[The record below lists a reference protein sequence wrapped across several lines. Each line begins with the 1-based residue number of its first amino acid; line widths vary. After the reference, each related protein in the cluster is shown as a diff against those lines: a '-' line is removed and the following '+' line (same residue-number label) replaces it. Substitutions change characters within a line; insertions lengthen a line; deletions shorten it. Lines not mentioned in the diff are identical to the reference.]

1 VLSSYFS
8 VGLKL
13 HEERF
18 RNRTQTVKFPLIL
31 LTLLLCLHSSC
42 STDSKHTPG
51 GSSTLEG
58 NQVRATV
65 IHIDANTSSVL
76 TEVLACGKLLHGE
89 WGQFSGYEATFS
101 VQPGDIQLLSSQKT
115 FRARVITSQ
124 SKGETKIHFLSEVW
138 PDDRAERIRVN
149 NVNRLLR
156 RDTLS
161 LGDDLI
167 RSVGDSLPPFALY
180 DQDGQVLTTDYFD
193 GSVTVLN
200 FIFTRCSIAEMC
212 PASTL
217 RMKKLQQLAKQ
228 TQVPH
233 VRFLSITLDPLF
245 DTPGILKSYAEAYGL
260 DEGNFRLGTANKKV
274 IDDLTR
280 QFGIFRKNLEDLPL
294 DHTMR
299 TMIINSKRQII
310 YQFPGSH
317 WAVEDFLS
325 RLPEGVE
332 G

>member
-1 VLSSYFS
+1 MKLREEGFRIRRTSVNFIQLIIALF
-8 VGLKL
+8 VGLLTSCDRDSNLASAKNL
-13 HEERF
+13 SLEE
-18 RNRTQTVKFPLIL
+18 N
-31 LTLLLCLHSSC
+31 
-42 STDSKHTPG
+42 
-51 GSSTLEG
+51 E
-58 NQVRATV
+58 VRAKV
-65 IHIDANTSSVL
+65 IYADVNTSSVL
-76 TEVLACGKLLHGE
+76 VEVLACGSSLSE
-89 WGQFSGYEATFS
+89 IWGQFSGFEATFS
-101 VQPGDIQLLSSQKT
+101 AQPDDLHLLSPPKT
-115 FRARVITSQ
+115 FRGRVSTTRI
-124 SKGETKIHFLSEVW
+124 GDENKIHLLSKVW

-233 VRFLSITLDPLF
+233 VRFLSITLDPQF
-245 DTPGILKSYAEAYGL
+245 DTPGILKSYAKAYEL
-260 DEGNFRLGTANKKV
+260 EEENFRLGTAHKKV

-280 QFGIFRKNLEDLPL
+280 QFGIFRKNVQDLPL

>member
-1 VLSSYFS
+1 
-8 VGLKL
+8 
-13 HEERF
+13 
-18 RNRTQTVKFPLIL
+18 VKFTPTLI
-31 LTLLLCLHSSC
+31 TLLLCSFASC
-42 STDSKHTPG
+42 RPDSDHAAW
-51 GSSTLEG
+51 GSSTLQE

-65 IHIDANTSSVL
+65 IHVDANTSSVHV
-76 TEVLACGKLLHGE
+76 EVLACGKLIHRDM
-89 WGQFSGYEATFS
+89 GQFSGFEATFS
-101 VQPGDIQLLSSQKT
+101 VQPGDLQLLSSQKT
-115 FRARVITSQ
+115 FLARVNSNQ
-124 SKGETKIHFLSEVW
+124 TKEGTNTHFLSEVW
-138 PDDRAERIRVN
+138 PDDRAERIRAN
-149 NVNRLLR
+149 NINRLLR

-233 VRFLSITLDPLF
+233 VRFLSITLDPQF
-245 DTPGILKSYAEAYGL
+245 DTPGILKSYAEAYEL
-260 DEGNFRLGTANKKV
+260 DEENFRLGTANKNV

-280 QFGIFRKNLEDLPL
+280 QFGIFRKNVEDLPL

-317 WAVEDFLS
+317 WAVKDFLS

>member
-1 VLSSYFS
+1 MVLSVDENRSTIRAEILGCGVS
-8 VGLKL
+8 L
-13 HEERF
+13 H
-18 RNRTQTVKFPLIL
+18 K
-31 LTLLLCLHSSC
+31 
-42 STDSKHTPG
+42 DW
-51 GSSTLEG
+51 GS
-58 NQVRATV
+58 
-65 IHIDANTSSVL
+65 
-76 TEVLACGKLLHGE
+76 
-89 WGQFSGYEATFS
+89 FSGFEKSFS
-101 VQPGDIQLLSSQKT
+101 VQPGDLNLLAQNET
-115 FRARVITSQ
+115 FRALAKLTFNLTE
-124 SKGETKIHFLSEVW
+124 GENYLLSRVW

-161 LGDDLI
+161 MGDSMI
-167 RSVGDSLPPFALY
+167 RSVGDTLPPFALY
-180 DQDGQVLTTDYFD
+180 DQDGKVITTDYFD

-217 RMKKLQQLAKQ
+217 RMKKLQALAQK
-228 TQVPH
+228 TKVPH
-233 VRFLSITLDPLF
+233 VRFLSITLDPEF
-245 DTPGILKSYAEAYGL
+245 DTPGVLKSYARAYSL
-260 DEGNFRLGTANKKV
+260 DEDNFRLGTANKPV

-280 QFGIFRKNLEDLPL
+280 QFGIFRKNVEDLPL

-310 YQFPGSH
+310 YQFPGSQ
-317 WAVEDFLS
+317 WSVEDFLA

>member
-1 VLSSYFS
+1 LQNEEVRAKVLSVDENRSTIRAEILGCGVS
-8 VGLKL
+8 L
-13 HEERF
+13 H
-18 RNRTQTVKFPLIL
+18 K
-31 LTLLLCLHSSC
+31 
-42 STDSKHTPG
+42 DW
-51 GSSTLEG
+51 GS
-58 NQVRATV
+58 
-65 IHIDANTSSVL
+65 
-76 TEVLACGKLLHGE
+76 
-89 WGQFSGYEATFS
+89 FSGFEKSFS
-101 VQPGDIQLLSSQKT
+101 VQPGDLNLLAQNET
-115 FRARVITSQ
+115 FRALAKLTFNLTE
-124 SKGETKIHFLSEVW
+124 GENYLLSRVW

-161 LGDDLI
+161 MGDSMI
-167 RSVGDSLPPFALY
+167 RSVGDTLPPFALY
-180 DQDGQVLTTDYFD
+180 DQDGKVITTDYFD

-217 RMKKLQQLAKQ
+217 RMKKLQALAQK
-228 TQVPH
+228 TKVPH
-233 VRFLSITLDPLF
+233 VRFLSITLDPEF
-245 DTPGILKSYAEAYGL
+245 DTPGVLKSYARAYSL
-260 DEGNFRLGTANKKV
+260 DEDNFRLGTANKPV

-280 QFGIFRKNLEDLPL
+280 QFGIFRKNVEDLPL

-310 YQFPGSH
+310 YQFPGSQ
-317 WAVEDFLS
+317 WSVEDFLA